1 MPLKYDPAGEY
12 NLLVKQRLQTKQLIL
27 DSFRDLFYK
36 TLHISSAIST
46 ATISSLKKANLEL
59 STGYPQCLESLWVE
73 ICQSLRCDYNTQE
86 HPQII

>member
-1 MPLKYDPAGEY
+1 MPLKYNPGVEY
-12 NLLVKQRLQTKQLIL
+12 NSFSENRLQTKEPIL

-36 TLHISSAIST
+36 TLHISSATST